1 MKSKSSDIYST
12 EWLNAGSWNF
22 NDPLHLPSAFKL
34 PTRKMYAVSI
44 TKNKNEYLV
53 DFGKETFGF
62 VKLHGIK
69 GSGKI
74 NLYYGE
80 SKEEALS
87 VDDAM
92 TLDRLTFQNLLQQI
106 L

>member
-1 MKSKSSDIYST
+1 
-12 EWLNAGSWNF
+12 
-22 NDPLHLPSAFKL
+22 
-34 PTRKMYAVSI
+34 
-44 TKNKNEYLV
+44 LV
-53 DFGKETFGF
+53 KKPFGF

-74 NLYYGE
+74 SLYYGE

-92 TLDRLTFQNLLQQI
+92 TLDRLSFDKPVKTDSTMVLSKAFRYVNIVCDNRYQH
-106 L
+106 